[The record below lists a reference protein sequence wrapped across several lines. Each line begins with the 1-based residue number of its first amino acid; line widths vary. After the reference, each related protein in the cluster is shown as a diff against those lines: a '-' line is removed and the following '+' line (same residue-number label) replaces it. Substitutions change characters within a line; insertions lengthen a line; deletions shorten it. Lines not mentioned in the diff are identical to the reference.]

1 MIKKESLIKKVST
14 SAKISIKE
22 ATKAYETILK
32 ESPSFRTQTLKDKRA
47 SLKKAPFKKVE
58 VIKEIPVAIVKT
70 IEKIKK
76 VEVIKE
82 IPVEVLVE
90 VIKEVTLIKEV
101 EIPVE
106 VISDKA
112 TFAKLKKENK
122 SILNQQADLE
132 AEIKKLEA
140 AIKRLQKKLDEKP
153 KEIIHEVEV
162 IKEVEKVIVKEVE
175 VIKEYDMKEM
185 MAMLKKAATKQ
196 GARKVVGETTTK
208 GASKIVDRREVG
220 SRDKLTKIEGIGP
233 KIQELLNQAGIY
245 SFKHLADTA
254 VPKLSK
260 ILENAGSRFQMH
272 NPGTWPKQSKM
283 AADGA
288 WEQLKKWQD
297 ELDGGK

>member
-32 ESPSFRTQTLKDKRA
+32 ESPSFRTQSVKDKRG
-47 SLKKAPFKKVE
+47 SLKKASFKKVE
-58 VIKEIPVAIVKT
+58 VIKEIPVPIIKT

-76 VEVIKE
+76 IEVIKE
-82 IPVEVLVE
+82 VPVEVLVE
-90 VIKEVTLIKEV
+90 VIKEVTLVKEV
-101 EIPVE
+101 EVPVE

-112 TFAKLKKENK
+112 TFAALKKENK
-122 SILNQQADLE
+122 ALLNKHTELE
-132 AEIKKLEA
+132 AEIKKLLA
-140 AIKRLQKKLDEKP
+140 ANKRLQKKVDEKP

-175 VIKEYDMKEM
+175 VVKQYDMKEM
-185 MAMLKKAATKQ
+185 MAMLKKAATKK
-196 GARKVVGETTTK
+196 GTRKVVGETTTK
-208 GASKIVDRREVG
+208 GESKIVDRREVG

-245 SFKHLADTA
+245 SFKQLADTA
-254 VPKLSK
+254 VPTLSK
-260 ILENAGSRFQMH
+260 ILEDAGSRFQMH
-272 NPGTWPKQSKM
+272 NPGTWPKQSQM

-288 WEQLKKWQD
+288 WDKLKKWQD